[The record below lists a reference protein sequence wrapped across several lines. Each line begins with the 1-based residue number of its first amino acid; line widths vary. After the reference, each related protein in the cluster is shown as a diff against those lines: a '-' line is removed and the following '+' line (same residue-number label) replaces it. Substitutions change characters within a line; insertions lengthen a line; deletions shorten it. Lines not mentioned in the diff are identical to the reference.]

1 MLQTDLSVLVESSV
15 PALVWPA
22 RRALR
27 LRATAAFWLQA
38 SIGLA
43 FLAGSSVPTPLYG
56 VYQARW
62 GFSAITTTVVFGIYA
77 IAVLSALLTLGSLSD
92 RIGRRAV
99 LLGAT
104 LAQAVVMLIF
114 ATATGVPSLIV
125 ARVLQGLATGSAMGA
140 VGAAMLDI
148 DPVRGPLANGLAPIA
163 GTALG
168 GLGAGFLVQYLPY
181 PLHLSYLVLL
191 VVFVALAIGVY
202 LMPETVTAPT
212 ARRGHRR
219 EGVTAQSLRPRLAVP
234 PAARRPLLLAT
245 PMLVAAWAIAGFYGS
260 LGPALVRLVTGSHS
274 ALLGGLGYSLVGAS
288 AVLAMFALRSASP
301 RRFMLVGTI
310 ATLLGVGLT
319 LVAVDS
325 SSLLLLF
332 LGTAGAGVGFGA
344 GFQGAIRAV
353 LPFASPTDRAGVLS
367 TVYVISYLALGVPA
381 VMAGWLVVHGGGLAV
396 TARQYG
402 LTVVALAAISL
413 AGTLR
418 RPSAV
423 AAPPAVPAHLDM
435 PETLCA

>member
-1 MLQTDLSVLVESSV
+1 MLQTDLSVQLSPPL

-22 RRALR
+22 RRSLR

-38 SIGLA
+38 SIGLT

-104 LAQAVVMLIF
+104 SAQAVVMLVF
-114 ATATGVPSLIV
+114 ATATGVPSLII
-125 ARVLQGLATGSAMGA
+125 ARVLQGVATGSAMGA

-148 DPVRGPLANGLAPIA
+148 DPIRGPLANGLAPIS
-163 GTALG
+163 GTAVG
-168 GLGAGFLVQYLPY
+168 GLGAGFLIQYLPY
-181 PLHLSYLVLL
+181 PLHLSYLVLS
-191 VVFVALAIGVY
+191 VVFVAQAIGVY
-202 LMPETVTAPT
+202 LMPETVIAPT

-219 EGVTAQSLRPRLAVP
+219 KGVTAQSLRPRLAVP
-234 PAARRPLLLAT
+234 PAARRPLLLAA

-274 ALLGGLGYSLVGAS
+274 ALLGGLGYSVVGAS
-288 AVLAMFALRSASP
+288 AVLAMLALRSASP

-310 ATLLGVGLT
+310 STLLGVGLT

-325 SSLLLLF
+325 SSVLLLL
-332 LGTAGAGVGFGA
+332 LGTAGAGAGFGA
-344 GFQGAIRAV
+344 GFHHGRLAGRPRRARRHRPPV
-353 LPFASPTDRAGVLS
+353 RPDRDGPRRHLPGRSTPPPVRRGGVTRRRSSPPGHAR
-367 TVYVISYLALGVPA
+367 LALRLMMRTPDGHARPPTS
-381 VMAGWLVVHGGGLAV
+381 GLHSV
-396 TARQYG
+396 T
-402 LTVVALAAISL
+402 SL
-413 AGTLR
+413 DDR
-418 RPSAV
+418 SDRPH
-423 AAPPAVPAHLDM
+423 P
-435 PETLCA
+435 